1 MYRLAAVLFALLLLP
16 AEAIGQVAWL
26 GSEELHRGLG
36 GALESML
43 DNIVQFLIAVLV
55 LAYALIHGTTRL
67 IQRGFKSSGRGP
79 MPLASTSIAFALFSV
94 SFWAYWAVIDAPEFG
109 WLITG
114 LALGLLPAILVLV
127 IEVARVWRGRGR
139 DVVLVGEIEDAVAG
153 D

>member
-1 MYRLAAVLFALLLLP
+1 
-16 AEAIGQVAWL
+16 
-26 GSEELHRGLG
+26 
-36 GALESML
+36 ML
-43 DNIVQFLIAVLV
+43 DNIVQALITVLV

-79 MPLASTSIAFALFSV
+79 RPLASTSIAFALFSV
-94 SFWAYWAVIDAPEFG
+94 AFWAYWAVMDAPEFG

-127 IEVARVWRGRGR
+127 IEVVRVWSGKER